1 MTPIPQHQSNE
12 WVFIT
17 TTPTRPR
24 PTKGQRSQMRRRVMR
39 EIGYT
44 RRNVQTALFQSPSI
58 SSCTSSDITAS
69 DSGSSPSPVERQYG
83 SSQSPECPT
92 SSTHI
97 PSFLASPVVLDR
109 ESQRL
114 LHHMFSDAIPSQFR
128 IYKDRWYPI
137 CITNSAAFDQM
148 LATYATHISQYHM
161 QHDLKHFILSNHTK
175 ALVRVRNDISAMSLG
190 RKRVLEGTLS
200 AITALACYSHLQRDM
215 VFWRS
220 HMAAV
225 ARLIQESGLSLG
237 ALDEKLVTVVKWVD
251 LIGSYALDVAPAL
264 GDVNEGVGYIHS
276 PTKSVSPCL
285 DSLDLPAS
293 LLSALQSLQWTNAQ
307 IVLHDSI
314 WSDPVEV
321 DRLIHPLT
329 HHFLSLR
336 YDAYTFGPVCSGLRS
351 GALLYLAE
359 FRRMS
364 GISPVVTEIHVR
376 QLRLSMEAISPASLP
391 SELTLWLLT
400 VGALEATTT
409 SERKFFHSHLLLLSQ
424 ALEIHSVL
432 CWKRRLKRLIWS
444 EAVFDHKLDITWGL
458 LQAKSA
464 NNHIQ
469 RTYIVTA

>member
-1 MTPIPQHQSNE
+1 MAPIPQHQSNE
-12 WVFIT
+12 WVFVT

-58 SSCTSSDITAS
+58 SSCTSSNTTAS
-69 DSGSSPSPVERQYG
+69 DSGSSPPPVEHQYA
-83 SSQSPECPT
+83 SPQSPECPI

-97 PSFLASPVVLDR
+97 PSFLANPVVLDR

-148 LATYATHISQYHM
+148 LASYATHISQYHM

-175 ALVRVRNDISAMSLG
+175 VLARVRNDISAMPLG
-190 RKRVLEGTLS
+190 RKLILEGTLS
-200 AITALACYSHLQRDM
+200 AIAALACYSHLQKDM
-215 VFWRS
+215 VSWRS

-225 ARLIQESGLSLG
+225 ARLIHESGLSLET
-237 ALDEKLVTVVKWVD
+237 LDEKLVTVVKWVD
-251 LIGSYALDVAPAL
+251 LIGSYALDIAPAL
-264 GDVNEGVGYIHS
+264 GNVNGEVDYIHYPFETMS
-276 PTKSVSPCL
+276 QCL
-285 DSLDLPAS
+285 NSLDLPAS
-293 LLSALQSLQWTNAQ
+293 LLSAFQSLQWTNTQMIAQ
-307 IVLHDSI
+307 VSI
-314 WSDPVEV
+314 WSNPVEV

-329 HHFLSLR
+329 HRLLSLR
-336 YDAYTFGPVCSGLRS
+336 YDAYTFGSVCSALRS

-376 QLRLSMEAISPASLP
+376 QLRLSMEALSPTSVP

-400 VGALEATTT
+400 VGALEASAT
-409 SERKFFHSHLLLLSQ
+409 SDREFFHSRLLLLSQ
-424 ALEIHSVL
+424 ALEIRSVL
-432 CWKRRLKRLIWS
+432 CWKQRLERLVWPD
-444 EAVFDHKLDITWGL
+444 AVFGHKLDIIWSL
-458 LQAKSA
+458 LQG
-464 NNHIQ
+464 
-469 RTYIVTA
+469 